1 MLTFAT
7 QLNNLKFNMF
17 HPIIYDRKSPGND
30 EKDETAWDISR
41 LKTTPPWFWR
51 LPRNFFITSI
61 LFSINRKREQ
71 PSRKPLL
78 TLNIFSFYTY
88 KWDSSLPSWSV
99 CHPFFNKIHWTIRP
113 KFKTEDWLSL
123 KTLICE
129 NVNPSFDLLFL
140 IFHDFLVSL
149 QRRKRRTE
157 GYFL

>member
-1 MLTFAT
+1 MIK
-7 QLNNLKFNMF
+7 N
-17 HPIIYDRKSPGND
+17 HHEND
-30 EKDETAWDISR
+30 EKDETAWDILR

-78 TLNIFSFYTY
+78 NLNIFSFYTY

-113 KFKTEDWLSL
+113 KFKTEDWLTL

-140 IFHDFLVSL
+140 IFHDFFGFFAAKEKKN
-149 QRRKRRTE
+149 RRIFFVKDIRVC
-157 GYFL
+157 FLFCNQL